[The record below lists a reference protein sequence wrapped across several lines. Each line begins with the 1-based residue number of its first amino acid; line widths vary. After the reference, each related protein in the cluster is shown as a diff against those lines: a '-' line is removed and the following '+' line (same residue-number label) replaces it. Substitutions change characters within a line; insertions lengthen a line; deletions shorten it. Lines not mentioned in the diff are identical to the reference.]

1 VAKKPAGNTELS
13 ADQRV
18 VVLHGPEAFLRSLYT
33 DQLKAALT
41 KVHGEIEIVRHDG
54 RASQAVDVLDD
65 CRSFGLIQQHKLVII
80 DDADEFLK
88 SSEDDD
94 DEGAAEAARAV
105 GRKTNRQLI
114 ESYCASPSDSATL
127 LLRCTT
133 WRGGR
138 LDKLIPEVG
147 AVVACEELS
156 DDRAVAWVGRR
167 APSRYQSSIDTPTAA
182 LLVERLGA
190 DLGRLDSEL
199 SKLSSAAG
207 EGKPITRQLVVE
219 LVGQS
224 REEEVWGV
232 QQTLLAGDATA
243 NLVHVRELLNVS
255 RVPTQQM
262 MWAISDLARKVHA
275 MSAGLRAGMN
285 PFSLAGTLKLWGPA
299 KDAVTHAAHRTTP
312 ASAAKLFGACVDMD
326 ARTKSGFS
334 DPERAIDVLA
344 VRFADPSIWTGAA
357 RQRRG

>member
-1 VAKKPAGNTELS
+1 MAKAPAGNTELS
-13 ADQRV
+13 ADHRV
-18 VVLHGPEAFLRSLYT
+18 VVVHGPEVFLRSLYT

-41 KVHGEIEIVRHDG
+41 KVHGEVEIVRHDG
-54 RASQAVDVLDD
+54 KACQAVDVLDD
-65 CRSFGLIQQHKLVII
+65 CRSFGLIQRHKLVIV

-94 DEGAAEAARAV
+94 DEGAEASRAA

-127 LLRCTT
+127 LLRCNT
-133 WRGGR
+133 WRGGK

-147 AVVACEELS
+147 TLIECKELS
-156 DDRAVAWVGRR
+156 DDKAVSWVGKR
-167 APSRYQSSIDTPTAA
+167 ASSKYRATIDLQTAA
-182 LLVERLGA
+182 LLVERLGT

-207 EGKPITRQLVVE
+207 DGKPITRQLVVE

-232 QQTLLAGDATA
+232 QQTLLGGDAAA
-243 NLVHVRELLNVS
+243 NLAHLREVVTIS
-255 RVPTQQM
+255 RQPTVLVM
-262 MWAISDLARKVHA
+262 FAIGDLARKLHG
-275 MSAGLRAGMN
+275 MSSGLRAGMN
-285 PFSLAGTLKLWGPA
+285 PFALSGTLKLWGPG
-299 KDAVTHAAHRTTP
+299 KDAVTAAAHRTTP
-312 ASAAKLFGACVDMD
+312 AAAAGLLAACIEMES
-326 ARTKSGFS
+326 RTKSGLS

-344 VRFADPSIWTGAA
+344 VRFGDPSIWTGAA
-357 RQRRG
+357 RQRRA

>member
-1 VAKKPAGNTELS
+1 MAKASAGTIELT

-33 DQLKAALT
+33 DHLRSALT

-54 RASQAVDVLDD
+54 KASQAVDVLDD
-65 CRSFGLIQQHKLVII
+65 CRSFGLIQQHKLVIV

-88 SSEDDD
+88 SSEDEDGD
-94 DEGAAEAARAV
+94 APPAAP
-105 GRKTNRQLI
+105 GRKSNRQLI
-114 ESYCASPSDSATL
+114 ESYCASPSESATL
-127 LLRCTT
+127 LLRCGP
-133 WRGGR
+133 WRGGK

-147 AVVACEELS
+147 AVIACEELS
-156 DDRAVAWVGRR
+156 DDRAVAWVGKR
-167 APSRYQSSIDTPTAA
+167 ATSRYQATIDVATAA
-182 LLVERLGA
+182 LLVERLGT

-207 EGKPITRQLVVE
+207 EGKPISGALVRE
-219 LVGQS
+219 LVGVS

-232 QQTLLAGDATA
+232 QQTLLAGDARA
-243 NLVHVRELLNVS
+243 NLTHVRELVSIS

-262 MWAISDLARKVHA
+262 MWAITDLARKIHG

-285 PFSLAGTLKLWGPA
+285 PFALAGTLKLWGPG

-312 ASAAKLFGACVDMD
+312 TAAAKLLGACIDMD
-326 ARTKSGFS
+326 ARTKSGLS
-334 DPERAIDVLA
+334 DQERAIDVLA

-357 RQRRG
+357 RQRRA

>member
-1 VAKKPAGNTELS
+1 MAKKPAASTEVS
-13 ADQRV
+13 ADHRV

-54 RASQAVDVLDD
+54 KACQAVDVLDD
-65 CRSFGLIQQHKLVII
+65 CRSFGLIQQHKLVIV

-88 SSEDDD
+88 SSEDEEDD
-94 DEGAAEAARAV
+94 APPAAPA
-105 GRKTNRQLI
+105 RKTNRQLI

-127 LLRCTT
+127 LLRCGT
-133 WRGGR
+133 WRGGK

-147 AVVACEELS
+147 TVMACEELS

-167 APSRYQSSIDTPTAA
+167 APSRYQAAIDLATAA
-182 LLVERLGA
+182 LLVERLGT

-207 EGKPITRQLVVE
+207 DGKPITRQLVVE

-232 QQTLLAGDATA
+232 QQTLLSGDGRAI
-243 NLVHVRELLNVS
+243 LPHVRELVSIS

-262 MWAISDLARKVHA
+262 MWAISDLARKLHG

-285 PFSLAGTLKLWGPA
+285 PFALAGTLKLWGPG

-312 ASAAKLFGACVDMD
+312 AAAAKLFGACVDMD
-326 ARTKSGFS
+326 ARTKSGLS
-334 DPERAIDVLA
+334 DPERAIEVLA

-357 RQRRG
+357 RQRRV

>member
-1 VAKKPAGNTELS
+1 MPKKPAGNTELS

-41 KVHGEIEIVRHDG
+41 KAHGEIEIVRHDG

-65 CRSFGLIQQHKLVII
+65 CRSFGLIQQHKLVIV

-88 SSEDDD
+88 SSEDD
-94 DEGAAEAARAV
+94 EEEAAETARAV

-127 LLRCTT
+127 LLRCNT
-133 WRGGR
+133 WRGGK

-147 AVVACEELS
+147 TVIECKELS
-156 DDRAVAWVGRR
+156 DDKAVSWVGKRAV
-167 APSRYQSSIDTPTAA
+167 SRYQSSLDLATAA
-182 LLVERLGA
+182 LLVERLGT

-207 EGKPITRQLVVE
+207 DGKPISRQLVVE

-232 QQTLLAGDATA
+232 QQTLLAGDARA
-243 NLVHVRELLNVS
+243 NLAHVRELLNVS

-312 ASAAKLFGACVDMD
+312 AAAAKLFGACVDMD

>member
-1 VAKKPAGNTELS
+1 MPKKPAGNTELS

-41 KVHGEIEIVRHDG
+41 KAHGEIEIVRHDG
-54 RASQAVDVLDD
+54 RMSQAVDVLDD
-65 CRSFGLIQQHKLVII
+65 CRSFGLIQQHKLVLI

-88 SSEDDD
+88 SSEDDQ
-94 DEGAAEAARAV
+94 EEAAEARAV

-127 LLRCTT
+127 LLRCNT
-133 WRGGR
+133 WRGGK

-147 AVVACEELS
+147 TLIECKELS
-156 DDRAVAWVGRR
+156 DDKAVSWVGKR
-167 APSRYQSSIDTPTAA
+167 AASRYQSTIDLATAA

-207 EGKPITRQLVVE
+207 EGKPISRQLVVE

-232 QQTLLAGDATA
+232 QQTLLAGDARA
-243 NLVHVRELLNVS
+243 NLAHVRELLNVS
-255 RVPTQQM
+255 RVPSQQM
-262 MWAISDLARKVHA
+262 MWAISDLARKLHG
-275 MSAGLRAGMN
+275 MSTGLRAGMN
-285 PFSLAGTLKLWGPA
+285 TYSLAGTLKLWGPA
-299 KDAVTHAAHRTTP
+299 KDAVTHTAHRTTP
-312 ASAAKLFGACVDMD
+312 AAAAKLFSACVDMD

-334 DPERAIDVLA
+334 DPQRAMDVLA
-344 VRFADPSIWTGAA
+344 VRFADPSIWTGTA
-357 RQRRG
+357 RQRR